1 MIPSG
6 VRLLLAGCFMGG
18 GDPSSDMKVLD
29 LGSSQFEVNSRRM
42 VVTFILSRYWIGESI
57 ANSSKQWCAITNLYG
72 LAQKCQLTT
81 DKYSLACPKPTQE
94 NLLEMFIF
102 GKYLKPLKSLNFL
115 QLV

>member
-1 MIPSG
+1 
-6 VRLLLAGCFMGG
+6 MGG

-29 LGSSQFEVNSRRM
+29 LRSSQFEVNSRRM

-94 NLLEMFIF
+94 NLLC
-102 GKYLKPLKSLNFL
+102 LFL
-115 QLV
+115 ANISNLLRVWISYRLFNELFCQRHIDK

>member
-1 MIPSG
+1 
-6 VRLLLAGCFMGG
+6 MGG

-29 LGSSQFEVNSRRM
+29 FRSSQFEVNSRRM

-81 DKYSLACPKPTQE
+81 DKYSLSCPNPTQE
-94 NLLEMFIF
+94 NILCSQSNSNILSHCQFRFPTIVPEIFI
-102 GKYLKPLKSLNFL
+102 KEELINA
-115 QLV
+115 